1 MTVNIASIK
10 AYIHYTFLINRHS
23 GIQMKKYSLL
33 LLLSFTTLFNNAFAG
48 DVNRAQF
55 TSQIENREPV
65 DQLVSVPAEMQKAF
79 YFTELLD
86 FKGETITHQWMFQG
100 QEMYRLSFEVK
111 GPRWRVW
118 SSKRMLPRWSGSWT
132 VNVLDSNDHIIKH
145 DSFVYLP

>member
-1 MTVNIASIK
+1 MNK
-10 AYIHYTFLINRHS
+10 YLLFLLFIVTALSNSANAGEINRS
-23 GIQMKKYSLL
+23 
-33 LLLSFTTLFNNAFAG
+33 
-48 DVNRAQF
+48 QF
-55 TSQIENREPV
+55 TSHIENREPV

-79 YFTELLD
+79 YFTELLN
-86 FKGETITHQWMFQG
+86 FKGQTITHQWMFQG

-132 VNVLDSNDHIIKH
+132 VNILDSNEQVIKS

>member
-1 MTVNIASIK
+1 MN
-10 AYIHYTFLINRHS
+10 
-23 GIQMKKYSLL
+23 QYSLL
-33 LLLSFTTLFNNAFAG
+33 LLLSLTTLFNSAIAG

-86 FKGETITHQWMFQG
+86 FKGDTITHQWMFQG
-100 QEMYRLSFEVK
+100 QEMYRLNFDVK

-118 SSKRMLPRWSGSWT
+118 SSKRMLPRWNGSWT
-132 VNVLDSNDHIIKH
+132 VNILDANGKTIHS